1 MVDPN
6 KISGGQN
13 QVFKNRP
20 SPQQLGKK
28 HSSAVFDLFKK
39 GLGLDDLTAD
49 ALGAFAKPFVQGL
62 TQHFTQLAQD
72 KGVITAKDT
81 QAILGQLRKLHGIDE
96 FVAAPPPEVT
106 HANGLLDRRTY
117 GIKETGER
125 GQYKAE
131 GSITKKEHAVGLVF
145 DRLGLNLGSFGQ
157 DVADV
162 LDFAGNAKKNLAD
175 RDSWITI
182 VGQMAV
188 AAFGAPG
195 DAKTK
200 LGAALTAGLQ
210 GVQQV
215 AATPVADKVESRSE
229 TVRSLGASKSSGVG
243 LEHTAPRTSNTGSV
257 SGALAVRAA
266 LLSGLKDQDDAV
278 ERTAGKV
285 LGQVMKHLGVEPDK
299 ATKKALHTTLKRL
312 MTDKSSANGKADP
325 VKLMGRAVE
334 ALAAKDP
341 GSALLGEL
349 NQWMQQ
355 AVVQNPDFKPDAG
368 IQEAFGA
375 MAATALTELVAR
387 ELGKAPPSDGKL
399 SDEVFGALKDL
410 LTKAPEAPGET
421 KATQGVDEPS
431 TQGKHEL
438 PPVDISV
445 WSGDRADLP
454 QNLKDAA
461 LQFLTQQGVPAE
473 HPRSLA
479 LTNAVAEVLQ
489 SAVNPQ
495 TGGIHPAD
503 FALQMQRWLVENAGA
518 SPARLEGVQAT
529 LTHALR
535 THAKLESAYNATQ
548 ARYNQLQ
555 AQQTSSTK
563 RGNTAPLEKEL
574 EQLQGELA
582 RMGSWLE
589 RGTDKLDR
597 DIAALQQDAFRR
609 VAEFIVDGKWAGDG
623 PVAQTAAHGGGGGAV
638 PPGGGGGGVPPAN
651 DDPRRPGG
659 EGPRH
664 RRARGMFDREGPSN
678 RGVLPGL
685 NSGGRPEDAYNDKN
699 LTIQQ
704 QRAIKCGEIL
714 ADPSLTIE
722 DKIFL
727 FMMWFTAFTD
737 QEREKKLEELVQMD
751 REAARIQKLKDEK
764 STELGQL
771 QEAGEKDDSRLVQAT
786 ARLEALQQMG
796 NASPSDLDAAKNEVT
811 NCQQTKIQR
820 QEAIAKVQHEV
831 TDLSAKHDAAPKSR
845 EVLYMEIERLNQLRD
860 KIMNMAR
867 SIMEN
872 SNRAIEK
879 IFR

>member
-6 KISGGQN
+6 KISGGPD

-28 HSSAVFDLFKK
+28 HSSAVFDMFKR
-39 GLGLDDLTAD
+39 GLGIDDLTAD

-62 TQHFTQLAQD
+62 TTHFTKLAQD
-72 KGVITAKDT
+72 KGIISAKDT
-81 QAILGQLRKLHGIDE
+81 QAILGKLRELHSLDQFI
-96 FVAAPPPEVT
+96 AAPPAEVT
-106 HANGLLDRRTY
+106 HANGQLDRRTY
-117 GIKETGER
+117 AIKETGER

-131 GSITKKEHAVGLVF
+131 GSITKKDHAMGVVF
-145 DRLGLNLGSFGQ
+145 DRLGLSMNGFGQ
-157 DVADV
+157 DVADI
-162 LDFAGNAKKNLAD
+162 LDFAGNAKKNLGD

-182 VGQMAV
+182 VGQMAM

-195 DAKTK
+195 DVKAKV
-200 LGAALTAGLQ
+200 GAALNAGLQ
-210 GVQQV
+210 GVTQV
-215 AATPVADKVESRSE
+215 VTTPAPDKLESR
-229 TVRSLGASKSSGVG
+229 TPTARTLGSTKGSGVG
-243 LEHTAPRTSNTGSV
+243 LEHTAPKTSNTGSM

-299 ATKKALHTTLKRL
+299 ATKKQLHLTLKRL
-312 MTDKSSANGKADP
+312 MTDTSSPNGKANP
-325 VKLMGRAVE
+325 VHLMGRAVE

-341 GSALLGEL
+341 NSALLGDL
-349 NQWMQQ
+349 NQWIQK
-355 AVVQNPDFKPDAG
+355 AVIQNPDFKPDAG
-368 IQEAFGA
+368 VQEAFGA
-375 MAATALTELVAR
+375 MAATALTELVAK
-387 ELGKAPPSDGKL
+387 ELGKAPPADGKL

-421 KATQGVDEPS
+421 RPTQGVNEGATPK
-431 TQGKHEL
+431 TQNL

-445 WSGDRADLP
+445 WDCDRADLP
-454 QNLKDAA
+454 QQLKDAA
-461 LQFLTQQGVPAE
+461 LQFLTQQGVSAE

-479 LTNAVAEVLQ
+479 LTNALAEVLQ
-489 SAVNPQ
+489 SSVNPN

-535 THAKLESAYNATQ
+535 THAKLEQAYNATQ
-548 ARYNQLQ
+548 ERYNKLQ

-574 EQLQGELA
+574 EALEGELA
-582 RMGSWLE
+582 KMRSWLE
-589 RGTDKLDR
+589 RGTEKLEGDV
-597 DIAALQQDAFRR
+597 AALQQDAFRR
-609 VAEFIVDGKWAGDG
+609 LAEFIVDGKWAGDG
-623 PVAQTAAHGGGGGAV
+623 PAAQVAAAGGGGGAV
-638 PPGGGGGGVPPAN
+638 PPNGN
-651 DDPRRPGG
+651 DPTASPGADGPRGHGPRGRRP
-659 EGPRH
+659 
-664 RRARGMFDREGPSN
+664 RGMFDREGPTA

-685 NSGGRPEDAYNDKN
+685 NSGGRPEDGYNDKN

-764 STELGQL
+764 STELKQL
-771 QEAGEKDDSRLVQAT
+771 QESGEKDDSRLVQAT
-786 ARLEALQQMG
+786 ARLDALEQMG
-796 NASPSDLDAAKNEVT
+796 NASPADLDTARKEV
-811 NCQQTKIQR
+811 NACQQTKVQR

-831 TDLSAKHDAAPKSR
+831 NDLSAKHDAAPKSR
-845 EVLYMEIERLNQLRD
+845 EVLFMEIERLNQLRD